1 MKKRKGLNKTQTEI
15 FNLIYGAMWRV
26 IDKTIPTNKRLRS
39 VGFAKSREQAKKLVL
54 KSKLSLNKVK
64 KSDLDLFLQTK
75 TNERQYKLP
84 FIPIIHTDSE

>member
-54 KSKLSLNKVK
+54 KSKLSINKAKVK
-64 KSDLDLFLQTK
+64 SDINDF
-75 TNERQYKLP
+75 
-84 FIPIIHTDSE
+84 FV

>member
-26 IDKTIPTNKRLRS
+26 VDKTIPLNNKRLRS

-54 KSKLSLNKVK
+54 KSKLRLNNVN
-64 KSDLDLFLQTK
+64 KSDIDLF
-75 TNERQYKLP
+75 
-84 FIPIIHTDSE
+84 FD